1 MEIYLIRH
9 GKTEGNEKKRYIGST
24 DQHLSETGRRELT
37 EALWK
42 GGYGGAGLKKP
53 MSVYVSRLFRT
64 KETAEILFPGVELA
78 VRDGFNECDFGEFEN
93 KAYEE
98 LVGNPA
104 YRKWI
109 ESGGVLAPPGGE
121 AKQDFVKRTVQAFEE
136 AVSELLMKHASC
148 GAFAVHGGSIMAVLE
163 HFSFPKE
170 SFYHWQ
176 AKNGCGYRAELSEEQ
191 WKAGERKLTDI
202 RSIP

>member
-24 DQHLSETGRRELT
+24 DEHLSSTGKRELT
-37 EALWK
+37 EVFWK
-42 GGYGGAGLKKP
+42 GGVWGAGLKKP

-64 KETAEILFPGVELA
+64 KETAKILFPGMDLTVKS
-78 VRDGFNECDFGEFEN
+78 GFNECDFGGFEN
-93 KAYEE
+93 RTYEE
-98 LVGNPA
+98 LARDPS

-109 ESGGVLAPPGGE
+109 DSGGVLAPPGGE
-121 AKQDFVKRTVQAFEE
+121 AKKEFAERTVLAFEE
-136 AVSELLMKHASC
+136 AVSELLVKHAPC
-148 GAFAVHGGSIMAVLE
+148 GAFVIHGGSIMVLLE
-163 HFSFPKE
+163 HLSFPKE

-176 AKNGCGYRAELSEEQ
+176 AKNGCGYRAELSEER